1 MKFKFPALQQVV
13 AQAKSLPIDNIK
25 QYIYIHNG
33 YAITFNTPVLIVN
46 LYEYVKRE
54 CDIED
59 EDELDELK
67 EILSFLE
74 GRAIPASVWKE
85 LTKVADVTFDPDNE
99 ELIFKK
105 VEHKTSLILEEN
117 NIGLEYFKKDIKKY
131 IELLTSD
138 IIAESSQAYS
148 GPILTLMGNVF
159 KNEIKSDSVLL
170 TRCYGTSTVKFQ
182 LNNKDYIY
190 GLFNINMEF
199 QEQIHPLTSE
209 LNIGNLI
216 DDLKQNLKIDK
227 FKDPIKVEVKDH
239 PFQVPKIDGEPIKA
253 EVKDHPFQV
262 PEIDGE
268 LFKD

>member
-1 MKFKFPALQQVV
+1 MKFKFPAIHQVV
-13 AQAKSLPIDNIK
+13 AQAKSLPVDNIK

-33 YAITFNTPVLIVN
+33 YAITFHSPVLIVN

-59 EDELDELK
+59 TDELEELN

-74 GRAIPASVWKE
+74 GKAIPASVWKE
-85 LTKVADVTFDPDNE
+85 LTKVQDVTFDSINE

-105 VEHKTSLILEEN
+105 VEHKTTLILEEN

-131 IELLTSD
+131 IELLN
-138 IIAESSQAYS
+138 AENILEPYQAYS
-148 GPILTLMGNVF
+148 GPILNIMGTVF
-159 KNEIKSDSVLL
+159 KNEMKSDAVLL
-170 TRCYGTSTVKFQ
+170 TRCLGTSTVKFQ
-182 LNNKDYIY
+182 LNTKDYIY

-209 LNIGNLI
+209 LNINNLI
-216 DDLKQNLKIDK
+216 NDLKKNLKIET
-227 FKDPIKVEVKDH
+227 FK
-239 PFQVPKIDGEPIKA
+239 EPIKK
-253 EVKDHPFQV
+253 EPKEHPFQV
-262 PEIDGE
+262 PETDGS